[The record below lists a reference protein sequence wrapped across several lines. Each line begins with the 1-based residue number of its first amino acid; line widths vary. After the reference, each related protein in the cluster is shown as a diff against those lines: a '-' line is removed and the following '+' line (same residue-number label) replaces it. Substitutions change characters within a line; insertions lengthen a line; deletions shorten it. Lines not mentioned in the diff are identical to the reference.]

1 MKRLSILFAAV
12 LLFSISSYAQDGDEY
27 NVLWSL
33 NQKSTQGTVTD
44 YVKASPEQSEQ
55 LQKIFYDSTQLLV
68 NALTDNNKNGAQKA
82 LYYNIANV
90 KSVLSQKQFRKYLE
104 ILNMTY
110 HEQQESFTSMVDK
123 K

>member
-68 NALTDNNKNGAQKA
+68 NALTDNNKNDAQKA

>member
-12 LLFSISSYAQDGDEY
+12 LLFSISSYAQNGDEY

-33 NQKSTQGTVTD
+33 NQKTTQNTVTD

-68 NALTDNNKNGAQKA
+68 NALTDNSKNDARKA
-82 LYYNIANV
+82 LYYNIANA
-90 KSVLSQKQFRKYLE
+90 KSVLSQKQFKKYLE
-104 ILNMTY
+104 ILNITY
-110 HEQQESFTSMVDK
+110 HQQQENFTSMVDNK
-123 K
+123 